1 MARPSDVALP
11 VERTFSPV
19 NLVLLVLTAITT
31 TIAGATIAG
40 VDPFEDP
47 ALLSRGVPFAA
58 TLMTILLAHEAGHYV
73 MCRRYGVSASL
84 PYFIPGLFIA
94 PAPGTFGAFIR
105 IRSRFPDRRALFDMA
120 VAGPWAGFVVALVA
134 TWIGLK
140 QSTILPTPPDSQL
153 MLGDSLILIGLTRL
167 VLGVDPAIV
176 VLSPVAYAGW
186 IGFFVTALN
195 LLPVGQLDGGH
206 VIYAALGRSLRVLSA
221 ALVAFLV
228 WLGLRGWP
236 GWLLW
241 AAIITVLVGLGHP
254 STLDDGRPLDT
265 GRLLAAVAT
274 FVIFVLTFVAEPFK
288 FVP

>member
-11 VERTFSPV
+11 AERIFSPV

-47 ALLSRGVPFAA
+47 ALLSRGIPFAA

-84 PYFIPGLFIA
+84 PYFIPGFFIP

-105 IRSRFPDRRALFDMA
+105 IRARFPDRRALFDMA
-120 VAGPWAGFVVALVA
+120 VAGPWAGFLVALVA

-140 QSTILPTPPDSQL
+140 QSVVMPEPSGPQL
-153 MLGDSLILIGLTRL
+153 VIGDSLIFNILRRM
-167 VLGVDPAIV
+167 VLGPQAEN
-176 VLSPVAYAGW
+176 VALAPIASAGW
-186 IGFFVTALN
+186 FGFFVTSLN
-195 LLPVGQLDGGH
+195 LIPIGQLDGGH
-206 VIYAALGRSLRVLSA
+206 VIYAAIGRSPRAISA

-228 WLGLRGWP
+228 WLGLRVWP

-241 AAIITVLVGLGHP
+241 AAITTTLLGLGHP

-265 GRLLAAVAT
+265 GRLLAAAAT

-288 FVP
+288 FMP

>member
-1 MARPSDVALP
+1 MAHPSDVALP
-11 VERTFSPV
+11 AERTFSLV

-31 TIAGATIAG
+31 TIAGAIIAG
-40 VDPFEDP
+40 ANPFEDP
-47 ALLSRGVPFAA
+47 ALLRHGIPFAA

-84 PYFIPGLFIA
+84 PYFIPGLFFW

-105 IRSRFPDRRALFDMA
+105 IRARFPDRRALFDMA
-120 VAGPWAGFVVALVA
+120 AAGPWAGFVVALAA
-134 TWIGLK
+134 TWIGLE
-140 QSTILPTPPDSQL
+140 QSTVLPQAPDSPAVI
-153 MLGDSLILIGLTRL
+153 GDSLMINILTRL
-167 VLGVDPAIV
+167 ALGPHADNVAFG
-176 VLSPVAYAGW
+176 PVAYAGW
-186 IGFFVTALN
+186 WGLFVTSLN
-195 LLPVGQLDGGH
+195 LIPVGQLDGGH
-206 VIYAALGRSLRVLSA
+206 VVYAALGRSPRAFSA
-221 ALVAFLV
+221 LLVACLV

-241 AAIITVLVGLGHP
+241 AAITTTLLGLGHP

-265 GRLLAAVAT
+265 GRLFAAAAT